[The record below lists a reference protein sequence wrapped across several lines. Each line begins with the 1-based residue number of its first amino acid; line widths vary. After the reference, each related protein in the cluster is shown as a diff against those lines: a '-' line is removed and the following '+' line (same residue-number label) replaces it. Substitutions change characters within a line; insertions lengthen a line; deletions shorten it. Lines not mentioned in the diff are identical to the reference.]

1 MTQTNAT
8 WYVIRSVAIIKS
20 LNWSL
25 QKCFG
30 NYVVDIH
37 HCATF
42 CPDFFVHQCMTSC
55 TVYTYTYLTALFL
68 GLPGSA
74 SNKKVKPIWIL
85 LKQETEWQWHQ
96 LGHMQVCNLLQTDN
110 HASTPPLSFFTS
122 RMPFL
127 SPNQQ
132 HKSTEGTTS
141 CTVYSSVNGSIDKKD
156 EKPKDLGK
164 TKPAS
169 QMTCHCKNHGTD
181 KSQSRSKAQI
191 RLS

>member
-1 MTQTNAT
+1 
-8 WYVIRSVAIIKS
+8 
-20 LNWSL
+20 
-25 QKCFG
+25 
-30 NYVVDIH
+30 
-37 HCATF
+37 
-42 CPDFFVHQCMTSC
+42 MTSC

-85 LKQETEWQWHQ
+85 LKQETVSGSGTSWAICKCAPCSRQITMPAPH
-96 LGHMQVCNLLQTDN
+96 HSV
-110 HASTPPLSFFTS
+110 FFTS

-169 QMTCHCKNHGTD
+169 QMTCQCKNHGTD